1 MGIIEDYSSTQ
12 ASKRLRKFG
21 LDDYFDYSKPI
32 ELIQYLLQRLSGQNG
47 IVLDFF
53 SGSGTTAEAVF
64 QENLTSS
71 RNLSF
76 ILVQLPEPQEG
87 EYDTLCK
94 VGEDRIRKA
103 GQLLEESVE
112 EENKQLKLGEE
123 PKPVPD
129 IGFRVL
135 KLDSS
140 NFDQVEGGAL
150 VDNLIKPGRTND
162 DIIFEMMLKWGLE
175 LSLPIEKTEVAGYPV
190 ISIAADELI
199 CCMHEGLTV
208 EVLEAIAA
216 LEPKR
221 VFFLDS
227 VLTDTIKLNAAQ
239 IFKRVGDKLGYEI
252 ELRTA

>member
-1 MGIIEDYSSTQ
+1 MQLNAEDGG
-12 ASKRLRKFG
+12 KRRVI
-21 LDDYFDYSKPI
+21 SI
-32 ELIQYLLQRLSGQNG
+32 
-47 IVLDFF
+47 
-53 SGSGTTAEAVF
+53 
-64 QENLTSS
+64 
-71 RNLSF
+71 
-76 ILVQLPEPQEG
+76 QLPESCKSNSEAVSQGYENLCEIG
-87 EYDTLCK
+87 E
-94 VGEDRIRKA
+94 ERIRRA
-103 GQLLEESVE
+103 GQRIINQIEKD
-112 EENKQLKLGEE
+112 NKQLSFSGE
-123 PKPVPD
+123 PKAVPD

-140 NFDQVEGGAL
+140 NFDQVEDGAL
-150 VDNLIKPGRTND
+150 VDNLIKPGRTDD

-175 LSLPIEKTEVAGYPV
+175 LSLPMEKTEVTGYP
-190 ISIAADELI
+190 ITSIAADELI
-199 CCMHEGLTV
+199 CCMDEGLSV

>member
-1 MGIIEDYSSTQ
+1 MRKIIDST
-12 ASKRLRKFG
+12 
-21 LDDYFDYSKPI
+21 
-32 ELIQYLLQRLSGQNG
+32 
-47 IVLDFF
+47 
-53 SGSGTTAEAVF
+53 
-64 QENLTSS
+64 
-71 RNLSF
+71 
-76 ILVQLPEPQEG
+76 VQLPENCAGNKKAEELG
-87 EYDTLCK
+87 FDSLCK
-94 VGEDRIRKA
+94 IAEERIRRIGKRIA
-103 GQLLEESVE
+103 TEVDASNAQLTLTGE
-112 EENKQLKLGEE
+112 LKPL
-123 PKPVPD
+123 PD

-150 VDNLIKPGRTND
+150 VDNLIKPGRTHD

-190 ISIAADELI
+190 TSIAADELI
-199 CCMHEGLTV
+199 CCMNDGLTV

>member
-1 MGIIEDYSSTQ
+1 MIPEQS
-12 ASKRLRKFG
+12 ALF
-21 LDDYFDYSKPI
+21 
-32 ELIQYLLQRLSGQNG
+32 
-47 IVLDFF
+47 LDFF
-53 SGSGTTAEAVF
+53 SGSASSMDALMQMNLNDGGT
-64 QENLTSS
+64 
-71 RNLSF
+71 RKC
-76 ILVQLPEPQEG
+76 ICVQLPENCAGNKKAEELG
-87 EYDTLCK
+87 FDSLCK
-94 VGEDRIRKA
+94 IAEERIRRIGKRIA
-103 GQLLEESVE
+103 TEVDASNAQLTLTGE
-112 EENKQLKLGEE
+112 LKPL
-123 PKPVPD
+123 PD

-150 VDNLIKPGRTND
+150 VDNLIKPGRTHD

-190 ISIAADELI
+190 TSIAADELI
-199 CCMHEGLTV
+199 CCMNDGLTV

>member
-1 MGIIEDYSSTQ
+1 MRVNSQD
-12 ASKRLRKFG
+12 
-21 LDDYFDYSKPI
+21 
-32 ELIQYLLQRLSGQNG
+32 SGNRMC
-47 IVLDFF
+47 I
-53 SGSGTTAEAVF
+53 S
-64 QENLTSS
+64 
-71 RNLSF
+71 
-76 ILVQLPEPQEG
+76 IQLPERCSQDSRQVKAG
-87 EYDTLCK
+87 FQTLCEI
-94 VGEDRIRKA
+94 GESRIRKA
-103 GQLLEESVE
+103 GQVVASEIE

-123 PKPVPD
+123 PKPIPD

-140 NFDQVEGGAL
+140 NFEQVADGAL
-150 VDNLIKPGRTND
+150 IDDLIKPGRTHD

-175 LSLPIEKTEVAGYPV
+175 LSLPMEKTEVAGYP
-190 ISIAADELI
+190 ITSIAADELI
-199 CCMHEGLTV
+199 CCMDEGLTV